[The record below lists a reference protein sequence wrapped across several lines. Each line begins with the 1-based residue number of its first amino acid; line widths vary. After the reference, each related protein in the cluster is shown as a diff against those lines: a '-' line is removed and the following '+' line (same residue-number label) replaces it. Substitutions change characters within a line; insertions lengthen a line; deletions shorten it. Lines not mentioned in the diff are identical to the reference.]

1 MQESFDSCIFL
12 LIFIETNQRL
22 MKRCLFLIFLLT
34 YAMEMAA
41 SWADNFRYAYYGI
54 NEGLC
59 DEYVISSYK
68 DKSNFLW
75 ICTSNGLDRFDGNRF
90 IHYSSHSEY
99 DITRIPNDFV
109 YNVTEDLHHQIWG
122 VTNTG
127 LFKIDKDSGT
137 ITFPEGFGEHS
148 GVLSKHMNGITTD
161 TNGNLLILRPDGL
174 TLVVLDTN
182 GHIVKTKEV
191 YSESYSIRY
200 MTLQENT
207 VWIGGLSGIEGFSI
221 GYDNSLTPISLSQHA
236 PLKEI
241 KSVSTLLAVGEYLW
255 IGTESG
261 LFFYDIQEKKIRS
274 WKHEDNG
281 ENSLS
286 DNHITCLA
294 VDRSGEMLIGTIKG
308 IDRLSR
314 DGSFQ
319 HIQPGRRGRSLN
331 TEYINHILVDND
343 GTMWVG
349 TLVGGINQIS
359 PKQVQFE
366 DLLTVSEGSSNIIS
380 CIFEDIDGNL
390 LMGILGKGL
399 GIRRADSE
407 DIEIHSLK
415 KSGITQED
423 IFVIRQDADGNY
435 WMASRNDGLLF
446 LDKKDLNNPRFTTYN
461 IQNSGINSNV
471 IYDLDYDEKRHGI
484 WFSTTKSLY
493 FLDIKTKEFTI
504 IRMATDKGT
513 PVRYHNILLDSKD
526 HLWVGGYGLCEID
539 LSQNAKVSE
548 VFKIHFHP
556 SLKNNDSN
564 TYERVTSV
572 EEAPDGT
579 IFIGSQNNGVY
590 AIGKDGSCSPIHV
603 SNQIFNRRV
612 TKLICDDSG
621 ALWIG
626 TTDGIYHYS
635 PENHLLR
642 QFARKDGLPSA
653 NCYINSGYKLSNGRP
668 AFGTANGMVIF
679 DAPINQSGTYE
690 RSVTVTDILYKDNL
704 DTRSSITHLDIRPS
718 RPFFMINF
726 SSLDL
731 SNEDGI
737 IYSYKL
743 DEQDRNWN
751 ITNFGNVRYNNLKPG
766 TYTFRVRCTNK
777 DSSWSSKETVLHIK
791 VHPKFYQTFWFWGT
805 LFLVFLSFI
814 MYIVHLKIR
823 TQKMIEM
830 DLSAQVEE
838 KTASL
843 TKALE
848 NITESKQSIE
858 RQNALLAKQK
868 DQLEEYSFRMEKAN
882 KEKLMLYTNLTH
894 EFKTPLTLI
903 MGPASELAANNSNP
917 EIAPTLQIIERNSKY
932 LLSLV
937 NQILDLRRVDA
948 GHVKVKKEAFNIAR
962 LPDIFNLDY
971 GTMLKDRNISLQ
983 TSLRLIHKHINS
995 DRDIIHK
1002 ILSNLMSN
1010 AIKHTPENGSIV
1022 LRMAQF
1028 SRKKDGQM
1036 MQYLSVTNSGSVI
1049 SRSEYEKIFECFYK
1063 IENQTVRQ
1071 TGLSSSGIGLY
1082 LVKQL
1087 VEDLNGEIRLKSSS
1101 RTGTSF
1107 RIIFPVELIESE
1119 PSKENIEYTL
1129 PENPDTPVL
1138 LLVEDNDDM
1147 RSYIK
1152 KVLSGK
1158 YHITEAANGE
1168 EGYELAKKIIPDFII
1183 SDMMMPRLNGMDL
1196 CRRIRE
1202 DNTLSHIPFLMLTA
1216 LSNDEVRTNSYK
1228 AGADAFIVKPFQ
1240 KEMLLARIESIL
1252 SNRQKRQ
1259 NEVSFDLRNAY
1270 DKVDIEKKDKVFME
1284 NLLSIMKDN
1293 YSNPDFNVPQLQSH
1307 MCMSTTSFYKK
1318 ITALTGLTP
1327 ALFIRLYRLQTA
1339 KNLLENHAGDNN
1351 MNVSEIAYTVGFND
1365 PKYFSK
1371 CFQNQ
1376 FGILP
1381 STILQNGNQD

>member
-12 LIFIETNQRL
+12 LIFIEINPRL
-22 MKRCLFLIFLLT
+22 MKRCLILIILLT
-34 YAMEMAA
+34 YAIEMAA

-59 DEYVISSYK
+59 DEYVTSTYK
-68 DKSNFLW
+68 DKTNFLW

-99 DITRIPNDFV
+99 EITRIPNDFV
-109 YNVTEDLHHQIWG
+109 YNVTEDLHNQMWG

-127 LFKIDKDSGT
+127 LFRINKDSGK
-137 ITFPEGFGEHS
+137 ITFPENFGAHS
-148 GVLSKHMNGITTD
+148 EVLSRQMNGITTD
-161 TNGNLLILRPDGL
+161 ANGNLLILRPDGL
-174 TLVVLDTN
+174 TLVILDEN
-182 GHIVKTKEV
+182 GEIAGVTEA
-191 YSESYSIRY
+191 YSESYSIRF
-200 MTLQENT
+200 MSVQEDI
-207 VWIGGLSGIEGFSI
+207 VWIGGLSGIEGFNI
-221 GYDNSLTPISLSQHA
+221 GYDNSLKPVSLSQHA
-236 PLKEI
+236 ALKGI

-261 LFFYDIQEKKIRS
+261 LFCYDIQEKGIRS
-274 WKHEDNG
+274 WKHE
-281 ENSLS
+281 ENQSNTLS
-286 DNHITCLA
+286 DNHVTCLA
-294 VDRSGEMLIGTIKG
+294 VDKSGDMLIGTIKG

-343 GTMWVG
+343 GTLWVG

-380 CIFEDIDGNL
+380 CIFEDKDGNL

-407 DIEIHSLK
+407 NIEIHSLK
-415 KSGITQED
+415 DSGISQED
-423 IFVIRQDADGNY
+423 IFVIRQDKDGNY

-446 LDKKDLNNPRFTTYN
+446 LDKKDLYNPRFTTYD

-493 FLDIKTKEFTI
+493 FHDIETKAFTI

-526 HLWVGGYGLCEID
+526 CLWVGGYVLCKID
-539 LSQNAKVSE
+539 LSQNATVSD
-548 VFKIHFHP
+548 VYKTYFYP
-556 SLKNNDSN
+556 SLKDDNSN
-564 TYERVTSV
+564 SYERITSV

-579 IFIGSQNNGVY
+579 VFIGSQNNGVY
-590 AIGKDGSCSPIHV
+590 AISKDGSYSPIHV
-603 SNQIFNRRV
+603 SNQVFKRRV

-635 PENHLLR
+635 PESHLLR
-642 QFARKDGLPSA
+642 QFTRKDGIPSV
-653 NCYINSGYKLSNGRP
+653 NCYINSGYRLSNGRP
-668 AFGTANGMVIF
+668 AFGTADGMVIF
-679 DAPINQSGTYE
+679 DAPVNQSSTQE
-690 RSVTVTDILYKDNL
+690 RVVTIADILYKDNL
-704 DTRSSITHLDIRPS
+704 DTRSSITHLNIYPS

-743 DEQDRNWN
+743 DEQDSNWN
-751 ITNFGNVRYNNLKPG
+751 ITNNGSVRYNNLKPG

-777 DSSWSSKETVLHIK
+777 DSSWSSKETVLRIN
-791 VHPKFYQTFWFWGT
+791 VHPKFYQTFWFWGI
-805 LFLVFLSFI
+805 LFLIFSCFI
-814 MYIVHLKIR
+814 MYIVHLKIK
-823 TQKMIEM
+823 TQKMIESE
-830 DLSAQVEE
+830 LSAQVEE
-838 KTASL
+838 KTSSL
-843 TKALE
+843 TKALQD
-848 NITESKQSIE
+848 IMESKESIE
-858 RQNALLAKQK
+858 RQNVL
-868 DQLEEYSFRMEKAN
+868 LEEQRDKLEDYSRRVEKAN
-882 KEKLMLYTNLTH
+882 KEKLMMYTNLTH

-903 MGPASELAANNSNP
+903 LGPVSELAASNIHP
-917 EIAPTLQIIERNSKY
+917 ELEPVLQIIERNSKH

-948 GHVKVKKEAFNIAR
+948 GQVKIKKEGFNIAR
-962 LPDIFNLDY
+962 LPDIYKLDY
-971 GTMLKDRNISLQ
+971 GTLLKERNITFQ
-983 TSLRLIHKHINS
+983 TRLHMTHKHIRS

-1002 ILSNLMSN
+1002 ILSNLVSN
-1010 AIKHTPENGSIV
+1010 AVKHTPAGGSIT
-1022 LRMAQF
+1022 LSMAQF
-1028 SRKKDGQM
+1028 VRKEDGQT
-1036 MQYLSVTNSGSVI
+1036 MQYLSVTNSGSFI
-1049 SRSEYEKIFECFYK
+1049 SQSEYEKIFECFYK
-1063 IENQTVRQ
+1063 IENQPVHQ

-1087 VEDLNGEIRLKSSS
+1087 VTDLGGEIRLKSLP
-1101 RTGTSF
+1101 GKETSF
-1107 RIIFPVELIESE
+1107 RVIFPVELIKSD
-1119 PSKENIEYTL
+1119 PSKENITYSL
-1129 PENPDTPVL
+1129 PEDSDTPVL
-1138 LLVEDNDDM
+1138 LLVEDNSDM
-1147 RSYIK
+1147 RTYIRSL
-1152 KVLSGK
+1152 LSEQ
-1158 YHITEAANGE
+1158 YHIAEASDGD
-1168 EGYELAKKIIPDFII
+1168 EGFEMAKSIIPDFII
-1183 SDMMMPRLNGMDL
+1183 SDLMMPGTDGLEF
-1196 CRRIRE
+1196 CRKIRE
-1202 DNTLSHIPFLMLTA
+1202 ENNLSHIPFLMLTA
-1216 LSNDEVRTNSYK
+1216 LSNDSVRTDCYR
-1228 AGADAFIVKPFQ
+1228 AGVDAFLVKPFQ

-1252 SNRQKRQ
+1252 SNRHKQQ
-1259 NEVSFDLRNAY
+1259 DEVSFDLRNAY
-1270 DKVDIEKKDKVFME
+1270 DKVDIKKKDKLFME
-1284 NLLSIMKDN
+1284 NLVSIMKDN
-1293 YSNPDFNVPQLQSH
+1293 YSNPDFNVPQLQSQ
-1307 MCMSTTSFYKK
+1307 MCMSMTSFYKK
-1318 ITALTGLTP
+1318 VTALTGLTP

-1339 KNLLENHAGDNN
+1339 KKLLEEHAGDND

-1376 FGILP
+1376 YNILP
-1381 STILQNGNQD
+1381 SSILQGESR